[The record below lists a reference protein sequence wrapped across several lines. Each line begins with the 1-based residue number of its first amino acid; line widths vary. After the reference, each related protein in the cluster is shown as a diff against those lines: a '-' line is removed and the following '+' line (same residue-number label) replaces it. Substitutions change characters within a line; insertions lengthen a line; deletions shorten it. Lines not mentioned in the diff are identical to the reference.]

1 MDRGSEPVGAP
12 ARGRHALPRPPS
24 PRATRMDRRGMGSL
38 RQQPPREVLQAHD
51 RRAGAIS
58 GRVARVA
65 PARERDRRR
74 SRPQIGGDVM
84 SVGPGWRR
92 LFRISRD
99 RQSAHRD
106 VDDEIAFHLAMRE
119 EKLRRL
125 GASPSEAEAAA
136 RARFGDPGQVR
147 DECVTIDQRYAREV
161 RVMEWIESVWSDIRY
176 AFRTLRRMPAFT
188 LVATLTLALGI
199 GATTAMFTLV
209 DEILLRP
216 LPYPD
221 ANRIVRLVQ

>member
-1 MDRGSEPVGAP
+1 
-12 ARGRHALPRPPS
+12 
-24 PRATRMDRRGMGSL
+24 
-38 RQQPPREVLQAHD
+38 
-51 RRAGAIS
+51 
-58 GRVARVA
+58 
-65 PARERDRRR
+65 
-74 SRPQIGGDVM
+74 M

-188 LVATLTLALGI
+188 LVATLTLSLGSARRRRCSRSSTRSCCGRCHILMRIALCG
-199 GATTAMFTLV
+199 
-209 DEILLRP
+209 
-216 LPYPD
+216 
-221 ANRIVRLVQ
+221 